1 MQDSKGW
8 ESGDKGTGSERARY
22 GKRESKV
29 REAQDSD
36 TPVSPPP
43 INMCIEYPCTFI
55 HAVLLTYNMKL
66 SIKLNISESL
76 GISYNS
82 KNKKLILRKTDFPV
96 SDIAINSPLF
106 ISGTS

>member
-1 MQDSKGW
+1 MCLECPNLQ
-8 ESGDKGTGSERARY
+8 GTGARRKRVGVGRQRY

-29 REAQDSD
+29 RETGDFD
-36 TPVSPPP
+36 TPVPPP
-43 INMCIEYPCTFI
+43 SINICIEYPCTFI

-82 KNKKLILRKTDFPV
+82 KNKKANTKKK
-96 SDIAINSPLF
+96 
-106 ISGTS
+106 